1 MSQSNTRSGSIRV
14 LAGEDLTGKAG
25 YLVKMTHDGGVPEV
39 KLPDDVADKA
49 RYVVIEEAVDASLC
63 SVAPLHG
70 DRNVRL
76 KLKGTCNPGDVI
88 VPAAIDGTEDG
99 KVQALPATADVYFGV
114 GIAEEV
120 GVDGQLVLVRP
131 TGMGLVTVT

>member
-1 MSQSNTRSGSIRV
+1 
-14 LAGEDLTGKAG
+14 
-25 YLVKMTHDGGVPEV
+25 MTHDGGVPEV

-49 RYVVIEEAVDASLC
+49 RYVVIEEAVDGSLC

-88 VPAAIDGTEDG
+88 VPAAIDGTADG
-99 KVQALPATADVYFGV
+99 KVQALPATPDVYFGI

-120 GVDGQLVLVRP
+120 GVEGQLVLVRP

>member
-1 MSQSNTRSGSIRV
+1 MI
-14 LAGEDLTGKAG
+14 ETG
-25 YLVKMTHDGGVPEV
+25 VDG
-39 KLPDDVADKA
+39 A
-49 RYVVIEEAVDASLC
+49 LC

-76 KLKGTCNPGDVI
+76 KLKGGCNPGDVI

-99 KVQALPATADVYFGV
+99 KVQALPATPDVYFAI
-114 GIAEEV
+114 GIAEEL

-131 TGMGLVTVT
+131 TPLGFVTVT

>member
-1 MSQSNTRSGSIRV
+1 MSQSNTRVGQIRV

-25 YLVKMTHDGGVPEV
+25 YLVKMTHDGGVAEV
-39 KLPDDVADKA
+39 QLPGDVAHYA
-49 RYVVIEEAVDASLC
+49 RYVVVEEAEDGALC

-76 KLKGTCNPGDVI
+76 VLKGTCNPGDVI
-88 VPAAIDGTEDG
+88 VLAAIDGTEDG
-99 KVQALPATADVYFGV
+99 KVQSLPATADVYFGI
-114 GIAEEV
+114 GIAEEA

-131 TGMGLVTVT
+131 AMVGVLTVT

>member
-14 LAGEDLTGKAG
+14 LAGEDLTDKAG

-39 KLPDDVADKA
+39 MLPGDVAHYA
-49 RYVVIEEAVDASLC
+49 RYVVIEEAVDGALC

-76 KLKGTCNPGDVI
+76 VRANASKKPSFWPFLARFLLTRRLFAYPG
-88 VPAAIDGTEDG
+88 
-99 KVQALPATADVYFGV
+99 
-114 GIAEEV
+114 
-120 GVDGQLVLVRP
+120 RP
-131 TGMGLVTVT
+131 NRRNVSPNS

>member
-1 MSQSNTRSGSIRV
+1 MSQSNTRVGDIRV
-14 LAGEDLTGKAG
+14 LAGESLTGKAG
-25 YLVKMTHDGGVPEV
+25 HLVKMTHDAGVAEV
-39 KLPDDVADKA
+39 KLPDDVADLA
-49 RYVVIEEAVDASLC
+49 RYVVLEEAADGGLC
-63 SVAPLHG
+63 SVEALHG

-99 KVQALPATADVYFGV
+99 KVQSLPATADIYFGI
-114 GIAEEV
+114 GIAEEA

-131 TGMGLVTVT
+131 TGLGYITVT